1 MITLKKIKKAIKQG
15 KTVTLTDH
23 KNVYIVTDIAGA
35 YCHPQGIKEGCLSV
49 IDIRTNR
56 KERYNLRKVK
66 IKNGVLKFNFYNI
79 DKVYLVAK
87 FTKNF
92 YQHNIDNN
100 SLSVEIIEIEIN

>member
-15 KTVTLTDH
+15 KTVTLTDR
-23 KNVYIVTDIAGA
+23 KNVYKLTTIEGL
-35 YCHPQGIKEGCLSV
+35 KEVYLSV
-49 IDIRTNR
+49 IHIRTNR

-79 DKVYLVAK
+79 DKVYLIAK

-92 YQHNIDNN
+92 YQHNIENN

>member
-15 KTVTLTDH
+15 KTVTLTDR
-23 KNVYIVTDIAGA
+23 KNVYKLTTIEGL
-35 YCHPQGIKEGCLSV
+35 KEIYLSV

>member
-15 KTVTLTDH
+15 KTVTLTDR
-23 KNVYIVTDIAGA
+23 KNVYKLTTIEGL
-35 YCHPQGIKEGCLSV
+35 KEVYMSV
-49 IDIRTNR
+49 IDIRTNI

-92 YQHNIDNN
+92 YQHNIENS
-100 SLSVEIIEIEIN
+100 SLSIEIIEIEIN